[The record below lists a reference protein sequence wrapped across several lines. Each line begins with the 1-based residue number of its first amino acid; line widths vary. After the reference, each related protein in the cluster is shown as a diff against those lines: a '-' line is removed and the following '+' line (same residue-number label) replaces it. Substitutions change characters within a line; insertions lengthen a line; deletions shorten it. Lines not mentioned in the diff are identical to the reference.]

1 MKGTRTAQL
10 KLSIV
15 NLILKYKVSLRKKK
29 KKSFRKWESN
39 KHKMEIKHAKAC
51 EAPLLWV
58 L

>member
-1 MKGTRTAQL
+1 MKGTRTAHL
-10 KLSIV
+10 KLSMV
-15 NLILKYKVSLRKKK
+15 NLILKYKISSKKK